1 MKAIAAVAMLMLG
14 ASVLF
19 NAPAQTSDPN
29 SEAQSPSSS
38 VASTSAPAASS
49 TGNTTAPVTDNTA
62 EIAARGV
69 IVVREFSVADKTGWP
84 YDPKQLQSQTVAE
97 LKAKSQN
104 VDISVGPPATPRT
117 HSYTLNGEIVSW
129 HPGNRAKRMLMGLGS
144 GRESADIRYW
154 LTDENG
160 KKLFEHKDTIRAE
173 FWGNAYANSVG
184 ELAHPFASKIAA
196 RLTEAKVF

>member
-19 NAPAQTSDPN
+19 NAPAQTIDPN
-29 SEAQSPSSS
+29 SGVQNQNSGVSAI
-38 VASTSAPAASS
+38 ASAASATENAPAV
-49 TGNTTAPVTDNTA
+49 PVADNTA
-62 EIAARGV
+62 EIAARSIV
-69 IVVREFSVADKTGWP
+69 VVREFSVGNKTGWP
-84 YDPKQLQSQTVAE
+84 YDAKQLQSQTVAE
-97 LKAKSQN
+97 LRAKSQN
-104 VDISVGPPATPRT
+104 ADISVGPPATPRT
-117 HSYTLNGEIVSW
+117 HSYTLDGEIVSW
-129 HPGNRAKRMLMGLGS
+129 RPGNRAKRMLVGMGS

-154 LTDENG
+154 LTDEKG

-173 FWGNAYANSVG
+173 FWGNAYGSSVG